1 MVEEV
6 IVPIQEASDRR
17 STPLQAVQR
26 RSGLGTIIVDH
37 PYIRSTYESHSVP
50 TAALRDGVD
59 GSCQFDL
66 RLGNLTSVRTCQA
79 LQKYNRHYNDG
90 HNLRVTL

>member
-1 MVEEV
+1 MIEEV
-6 IVPIQEASDRR
+6 IVSIQEASDRG
-17 STPLQAVQR
+17 STPLQAAQR
-26 RSGLGTIIVDH
+26 RSGLGTIIVRS
-37 PYIRSTYESHSVP
+37 PYIRSTCESHSVL

-66 RLGNLTSVRTCQA
+66 RLGNRTSVRTYQA
-79 LQKYNRHYNDG
+79 LQKYNWHYSDG